1 MTETVAGLMEK
12 ARRAMTSAEILLKDG
27 DADGACNRAYYAMH
41 DAARALLLHA
51 GADLPKTHSGLVS
64 AFGLVIVGK
73 GMIEKTFGAALNRV
87 QRIREIADYT
97 GDGVSV
103 ADAEAAVVSALEFVR
118 RIMGVV
124 SGE

>member
-1 MTETVAGLMEK
+1 MTETVVGLLEK
-12 ARRAMTSAEILLKDG
+12 AQRALASAEILLKDG

-41 DAARALLLHA
+41 DAARAALLNV
-51 GADLPKTHSGLVS
+51 GAELPKTHSGLVS
-64 AFGLVIVGK
+64 AFGLVIVGQ

-103 ADAEAAVVSALEFVR
+103 ADAEAALGMALKFVR
-118 RIMGVV
+118 RVMGIV

>member
-1 MTETVAGLMEK
+1 VTETVDGLMEK
-12 ARRAMTSAEILLKDG
+12 ARRALASAEILLKDG

-41 DAARALLLHA
+41 DAARAVLLHMH
-51 GADLPKTHSGLVS
+51 ADLPKTHSGLVA
-64 AFGLVIVGK
+64 AFGLVIVGQ

-97 GDGVSV
+97 GDGVSE
-103 ADAEAAVVSALEFVR
+103 ADAKAAVVTALAFVQR
-118 RIMGVV
+118 VEGVV